1 MKAAVLRG
9 PKMLEVGDI
18 ATPEA
23 GPGELV
29 LAIRAATVCGT
40 DLRILTG
47 KKTKGVR
54 FPSIIG
60 HEFAGVVVQAG
71 DGVRNFAVGDRVCMD
86 PVIPCRACSYCKAG
100 LENVCQNRQAMGY
113 EFDGAFAEYI
123 RIPAI
128 ALESG
133 NVFKMPEGMTFE
145 AAALSEPL
153 ACCINGQ
160 KNAQVGLG
168 DSVVILGAGPIG
180 LMHAAL
186 ARAAGARQVIVSEP
200 NASRREAALARG
212 VNHACDPTK
221 DNLVEFVRQR
231 TDGLGA
237 DVVIL
242 AIGVPA
248 LANEA
253 LNVVRKGGRVNL
265 FAGFSQG
272 DTSNIDVNLIH
283 YNEITVTGASALS
296 RQGYEMALNMLST
309 GQIDATSLITHRFDV
324 ADALAAFDAAANG
337 SALKVAIH
345 NV

>member
-1 MKAAVLRG
+1 MKAAVLRA
-9 PKMLEVGDI
+9 PKVLEVGDI

-23 GPGELV
+23 GPGELI
-29 LAIRAATVCGT
+29 LSIRASTVCGT
-40 DLRILTG
+40 DLRILSG

-60 HEFAGVVVQAG
+60 HEFSGVVVQTG
-71 DGVRNFAVGDRVCMD
+71 DGVTSFANGDRVCMD
-86 PVIPCRACSYCKAG
+86 PVVPCRACAYCKAG

-113 EFDGAFAEYI
+113 EFDGGFAEYV

-128 ALESG
+128 ALQSG
-133 NVFKMPEGMTFE
+133 NVFKMPDGMSFE

-160 KNAQVGLG
+160 QNAKVGLG

-186 ARAAGARQVIVSEP
+186 ARAAGARQIIVSEP
-200 NASRREAALARG
+200 NAARRQAALDRG
-212 VNHACDPTK
+212 VNHACDPTQV
-221 DNLVEFVRQR
+221 NLAEFVRQK
-231 TDGLGA
+231 TEGLGA

-253 LNVVRKGGRVNL
+253 LHVVRKGGRVNL

-272 DTSNIDVNLIH
+272 DMSSMDVNLIH
-283 YNEITVTGASALS
+283 YNEITVTGASALT
-296 RQGYEMALNMLST
+296 RQGYELALNMLST
-309 GQIDATSLITHRFDV
+309 GQIDASSLITHRFEVKDS
-324 ADALAAFDAAANG
+324 LAAFDAAASGN
-337 SALKVAIH
+337 ALKVAIH
-345 NV
+345 NA

>member
-1 MKAAVLRG
+1 MKAAVLRA
-9 PKMLEVGDI
+9 PKVLEVGEI
-18 ATPEA
+18 ATPQA
-23 GPGELV
+23 GPGELILKV
-29 LAIRAATVCGT
+29 RAATVCGT
-40 DLRILTG
+40 DLRILSG
-47 KKTKGVR
+47 KKTKGIR
-54 FPSIIG
+54 FPSVIG
-60 HEFAGVVVQAG
+60 HEFAGVVAHAG
-71 DGVRNFAVGDRVCMD
+71 DGVTAFKVGDRVCMD
-86 PVIPCRACSYCKAG
+86 PVVPCRACAYCKAG

-128 ALESG
+128 ALQAG
-133 NVFKMPEGMTFE
+133 NVFRVPEGMSFE

-160 KNAQVGLG
+160 RNARVGVG

-186 ARAAGARQVIVSEP
+186 ARVAGARQVIVSEP
-200 NASRREAALARG
+200 NPVRREAALARG
-212 VNHACDPTK
+212 VNHACDPTRE
-221 DNLVEFVRQR
+221 NLLEFVRQR

-253 LNVVRKGGRVNL
+253 LSLVRKGGRVNL

-272 DTSNIDVNLIH
+272 DMSSIDVNLIH

-296 RQGYEMALNMLST
+296 RSGYELALNMLAS
-309 GQIDATSLITHRFDV
+309 GQIDATSLITHRYGVADSLEAFDV
-324 ADALAAFDAAANG
+324 AGSGDAI
-337 SALKVAIH
+337 KVAIL
-345 NV
+345 ND

>member
-1 MKAAVLRG
+1 MKAAVLRA
-9 PKMLEVGDI
+9 PNVLEIGEI

-23 GPGELV
+23 GPGELI
-29 LAIRAATVCGT
+29 LSIRAATVCGT
-40 DLRILTG
+40 DLRILSG
-47 KKTKGVR
+47 KKTKGIR

-60 HEFAGVVVQAG
+60 HEFAGVVVQTG
-71 DGVRNFAVGDRVCMD
+71 DGVTGFATGDRVCMD
-86 PVIPCRACSYCKAG
+86 PVVPCRACAYCKAG

-113 EFDGAFAEYI
+113 EFDGAFAQYI
-123 RIPAI
+123 RIPAV
-128 ALESG
+128 ALQAG
-133 NVFKMPEGMTFE
+133 NVFKMPEGMSFE

-186 ARAAGARQVIVSEP
+186 AKAAGARQVIISEP
-200 NASRREAALARG
+200 NAGRRQAALERG
-212 VNHACDPTK
+212 VNYACDPTK
-221 DNLVEFVRQR
+221 ENLLNVVRQQ
-231 TDGLGA
+231 TEGLGA

-253 LNVVRKGGRVNL
+253 LNLVRKGGRVNL

-272 DTSNIDVNLIH
+272 DMSSIDVNLIH

-296 RQGYEMALNMLST
+296 RSGYELALNMLSS
-309 GQIDATSLITHRFDV
+309 GQIDATSLITHRYAV
-324 ADALAAFDAAANG
+324 ADSLAAFDAAASGN
-337 SALKVAIH
+337 AIKVAIH
-345 NV
+345 ND

>member
-1 MKAAVLRG
+1 MKAAVLRA
-9 PKMLEVGDI
+9 PNFLEVGEI

-23 GPGELV
+23 GPGELI
-29 LAIRAATVCGT
+29 LAIKASTVCGT
-40 DLRILTG
+40 DLRILSG

-60 HEFAGVVVQAG
+60 HEFSGVVVETG
-71 DGVRNFAVGDRVCMD
+71 SGVSGFKNGDRVCMD
-86 PVIPCRACSYCKAG
+86 PVIPCRACNYCKAG
-100 LENVCQNRQAMGY
+100 LENVCMNRQAMGY
-113 EFDGAFAEYI
+113 EFDGGFAEFV

-128 ALESG
+128 ALTSG
-133 NVFKMPEGMTFE
+133 NVFKMPDGMSFE

-160 KNAQVGLG
+160 KNAQVKLG
-168 DSVVILGAGPIG
+168 DTVVILGAGPIG

-186 ARAAGARQVIVSEP
+186 ARVAGARQVIVSEP
-200 NASRREAALARG
+200 NSSRREAALERG
-212 VNHACDPTK
+212 VNFACDPTK
-221 DNLVEFVRQR
+221 ENLVDFVKKK

-272 DTSNIDVNLIH
+272 DMSTIDVNLIH
-283 YNEITVTGASALS
+283 YNEITVTGASALT

-309 GQIDATSLITHRFDV
+309 GQIDATSLITHRYDV
-324 ADALAAFDAAANG
+324 ADSLAALDTAASG

-345 NV
+345 NE

>member
-1 MKAAVLRG
+1 
-9 PKMLEVGDI
+9 
-18 ATPEA
+18 
-23 GPGELV
+23 
-29 LAIRAATVCGT
+29 
-40 DLRILTG
+40 
-47 KKTKGVR
+47 
-54 FPSIIG
+54 
-60 HEFAGVVVQAG
+60 
-71 DGVRNFAVGDRVCMD
+71 MD
-86 PVIPCRACSYCKAG
+86 PVVPCRACAYCKAG

-113 EFDGAFAEYI
+113 EFDGAFAEFI

-128 ALESG
+128 ALAAG
-133 NVFKMPEGMTFE
+133 NVFKMPEGMSFE

-200 NASRREAALARG
+200 NAARRQAALERG
-212 VNHACDPTK
+212 VNYACDPTRE
-221 DNLVEFVRQR
+221 NLLDLVKSKTE
-231 TDGLGA
+231 GLGA

-253 LNVVRKGGRVNL
+253 LNLVRKGGRVNL
-265 FAGFSQG
+265 FAGFTQG
-272 DTSNIDVNLIH
+272 DMSSIDVNLIH

-296 RQGYEMALNMLST
+296 RSGYELALNMLST
-309 GQIDATSLITHRFDV
+309 GQIDATSLITHRYAVSDS
-324 ADALAAFDAAANG
+324 LAAFDAAASGN
-337 SALKVAIH
+337 AIKVAIH
-345 NV
+345 ND

>member
-1 MKAAVLRG
+1 MKAAVLRA
-9 PKMLEVGDI
+9 PKVLEVGDI

-60 HEFAGVVVQAG
+60 HEFAGVVVEKGAG
-71 DGVRNFAVGDRVCMD
+71 VTGFETGDRVCMD
-86 PVIPCRACSYCKAG
+86 PVIPCRACAYCKAG
-100 LENVCQNRQAMGY
+100 LENVCLNRQAMGY
-113 EFDGAFAEYI
+113 EFDGAFAQYI

-128 ALESG
+128 ALQSG
-133 NVFKMPEGMTFE
+133 NVFKMPEGMSFE

-153 ACCINGQ
+153 ACVINGQ
-160 KNAQVGLG
+160 KNARVGVG

-186 ARAAGARQVIVSEP
+186 ARVAGARQIIVSEP
-200 NASRREAALARG
+200 NAARREAALERG
-212 VNHACDPTK
+212 VHFACDPTTES
-221 DNLVEFVRQR
+221 LVEFVKKK

-253 LNVVRKGGRVNL
+253 LSVVRKGGRVNL

-272 DTSNIDVNLIH
+272 DMSSMDVNLIH
-283 YNEITVTGASALS
+283 YNEITVTGASALT
-296 RQGYEMALNMLST
+296 RQGYELALNMLST
-309 GQIDATSLITHRFDV
+309 GQIDATSLITHRYDV
-324 ADALAAFDAAANG
+324 ADSLAAFDAAGSG

-345 NV
+345 NA

>member
-60 HEFAGVVVQAG
+60 HEFAGVVVQVG
-71 DGVRNFAVGDRVCMD
+71 DGVSTFAVGDRVCMD
-86 PVIPCRACSYCKAG
+86 PVIPCRACAYCKAG

-128 ALESG
+128 ALQSG
-133 NVFKMPEGMTFE
+133 NVFKMPEHMSFE

-160 KNAQVGLG
+160 KNAKVGLG

-186 ARAAGARQVIVSEP
+186 ARVAGARQVIVSEP
-200 NASRREAALARG
+200 NAARREAALARG
-212 VNHACDPTK
+212 VTHACDPTQE
-221 DNLVEFVRQR
+221 NLMDFVKQR
-231 TDGLGA
+231 TEGLGA

-265 FAGFSQG
+265 FAGFTQG
-272 DTSNIDVNLIH
+272 EMASIDVNLIH

-296 RQGYEMALNMLST
+296 RQGYEMALSMLST

-324 ADALAAFDAAANG
+324 ADSLAAFDAAGSG

>member
-1 MKAAVLRG
+1 MKAAVLRA
-9 PKMLEVGDI
+9 PQVLEVGDI
-18 ATPEA
+18 ETPEA
-23 GPGELV
+23 GPGELILSV
-29 LAIRAATVCGT
+29 RAATVCGT
-40 DLRILTG
+40 DLRILSG

-60 HEFAGVVVQAG
+60 HEFAGVVVQTG
-71 DGVRNFAVGDRVCMD
+71 SGVTAFKNGDRVCMD

-100 LENVCQNRQAMGY
+100 LENVCLNRQAMGY
-113 EFDGAFAEYI
+113 EFDGGFAEFV

-128 ALESG
+128 ALTSG
-133 NVFKMPEGMTFE
+133 NVFKMPNGMSFE

-168 DSVVILGAGPIG
+168 DSVLIMGAGPIG

-186 ARAAGARQVIVSEP
+186 AKAAGARQVIISEP
-200 NASRREAALARG
+200 NASRRQAALERG
-212 VNHACDPTK
+212 VNHACDPMK
-221 DNLVEFVRQR
+221 ESLLDFVKQR

-253 LNVVRKGGRVNL
+253 LSIVRKGGRVNL

-272 DTSNIDVNLIH
+272 DMSSIDVNLIH
-283 YNEITVTGASALS
+283 YKEITVTGASALT
-296 RQGYEMALNMLST
+296 RQGYELALHMLSS
-309 GQIDATSLITHRFDV
+309 GQIDATSLITHRYAV
-324 ADALAAFDAAANG
+324 ADSMAAFEAASNG

-345 NV
+345 NE

>member
-1 MKAAVLRG
+1 MKAAVLRA
-9 PKMLEVGDI
+9 PQVLEVGDI
-18 ATPEA
+18 ETPEA
-23 GPGELV
+23 GPGELILSV
-29 LAIRAATVCGT
+29 RAATVCGT
-40 DLRILTG
+40 DLRILSG

-60 HEFAGVVVQAG
+60 HEFAGVVVQTG
-71 DGVRNFAVGDRVCMD
+71 SGVTAFKNGDRVCMD

-100 LENVCQNRQAMGY
+100 LENVCLNRQAMGY
-113 EFDGAFAEYI
+113 EFDGGFAEFV

-128 ALESG
+128 ALTSG
-133 NVFKMPEGMTFE
+133 NVFKMPNGMSFE

-168 DSVVILGAGPIG
+168 DSVLIMGAGPIG

-186 ARAAGARQVIVSEP
+186 AKAAGARQVIISEP
-200 NASRREAALARG
+200 NASRRQAALERG
-212 VNHACDPTK
+212 VNHACDPMK
-221 DNLVEFVRQR
+221 ESLLDFVKQR

-253 LNVVRKGGRVNL
+253 LSIVRKGGRVNL

-272 DTSNIDVNLIH
+272 DMSSIDVNLIH
-283 YNEITVTGASALS
+283 YNEITVTGASALT
-296 RQGYEMALNMLST
+296 RQGYELALHMLSS
-309 GQIDATSLITHRFDV
+309 GQIDATSLITHRYAV
-324 ADALAAFDAAANG
+324 ADSMAAFEAASNG

-345 NV
+345 NE

>member
-1 MKAAVLRG
+1 MKAAVLRA
-9 PKMLEVGDI
+9 PNFLEVGEI

-23 GPGELV
+23 GPGELI
-29 LAIRAATVCGT
+29 LAIKASTVCGT
-40 DLRILTG
+40 DLRILSG

-60 HEFAGVVVQAG
+60 HEFSGIVVETGSGVSG
-71 DGVRNFAVGDRVCMD
+71 FKNGDRVCMD
-86 PVIPCRACSYCKAG
+86 PVIPCRACNYCKAG
-100 LENVCQNRQAMGY
+100 LENVCMNRQAMGY
-113 EFDGAFAEYI
+113 EFDGGFAEFV

-128 ALESG
+128 ALTSG
-133 NVFKMPEGMTFE
+133 NVFKMPNGMSFE

-160 KNAQVGLG
+160 KNAQVKLG
-168 DSVVILGAGPIG
+168 DTVVILGAGPIG

-186 ARAAGARQVIVSEP
+186 ARVAGARQVIVSEP
-200 NASRREAALARG
+200 NSSRREAALERG
-212 VNHACDPTK
+212 VNFACDPTK
-221 DNLVEFVRQR
+221 ENLVDFVKKK

-272 DTSNIDVNLIH
+272 DMSTIDVNLIH
-283 YNEITVTGASALS
+283 YNEITVTGASALT

-309 GQIDATSLITHRFDV
+309 GQIDATSLITHRYDV
-324 ADALAAFDAAANG
+324 SDSLAAFDTAASG

-345 NV
+345 NE

>member
-1 MKAAVLRG
+1 MKAAVLRA
-9 PKMLEVGDI
+9 PKVLEVGEI
-18 ATPEA
+18 ATPQA
-23 GPGELV
+23 GPGELILKV
-29 LAIRAATVCGT
+29 RAATVCGT
-40 DLRILTG
+40 DLRILSG
-47 KKTKGVR
+47 KKTKGIR
-54 FPSIIG
+54 FPSVIG
-60 HEFAGVVVQAG
+60 HEFAGVVAHAG
-71 DGVRNFAVGDRVCMD
+71 DGVTAFKVGDRVCMD
-86 PVIPCRACSYCKAG
+86 PVVPCRACAYCPAG

-128 ALESG
+128 ALQAG
-133 NVFKMPEGMTFE
+133 NVFRVPEGMSFE

-160 KNAQVGLG
+160 KNARVGVG

-186 ARAAGARQVIVSEP
+186 ARVAGARQVIVSEP
-200 NASRREAALARG
+200 NPVRREAALARG
-212 VNHACDPTK
+212 VNHACDPTRE
-221 DNLVEFVRQR
+221 NLLEFVRQR

-253 LNVVRKGGRVNL
+253 LSLVRKGGRVNL

-272 DTSNIDVNLIH
+272 DMSTMDVNLIH

-296 RQGYEMALNMLST
+296 RSGYELALNMLAS
-309 GQIDATSLITHRFDV
+309 GQIDATSLITHRYGVADSLEAFDV
-324 ADALAAFDAAANG
+324 AGSGDAI
-337 SALKVAIH
+337 KVAFL
-345 NV
+345 ND

>member
-1 MKAAVLRG
+1 MKAAVLRA
-9 PKMLEVGDI
+9 PQVLEVGEI
-18 ATPEA
+18 ATPQA
-23 GPGELV
+23 GPGELILQV
-29 LAIRAATVCGT
+29 RAATVCGT
-40 DLRILTG
+40 DLRILSG
-47 KKTKGVR
+47 KKTKGIR
-54 FPSIIG
+54 FPSVIG
-60 HEFAGVVVQAG
+60 HEFAGVVAHVG
-71 DGVRNFAVGDRVCMD
+71 DGVTAFRTGDRVCMD
-86 PVIPCRACSYCKAG
+86 PVVPCRACAYCKAG

-128 ALESG
+128 ALQAG
-133 NVFKMPEGMTFE
+133 NVFRVPEGMSFE

-160 KNAQVGLG
+160 KNARVGVG

-186 ARAAGARQVIVSEP
+186 ARVAGARQVIVSEP
-200 NASRREAALARG
+200 NPVRREAALARG
-212 VNHACDPTK
+212 VNHACDPTRE
-221 DNLVEFVRQR
+221 NLLEFVRQR

-253 LNVVRKGGRVNL
+253 LSLVRKGGRVNL

-272 DTSNIDVNLIH
+272 DMSSIDVNLIH

-296 RQGYEMALNMLST
+296 RSGYELALNMLAS
-309 GQIDATSLITHRFDV
+309 GQIDATSLITHRYGVADSLEAFDV
-324 ADALAAFDAAANG
+324 AGSGDAI
-337 SALKVAIH
+337 KVAIL
-345 NV
+345 ND

>member
-1 MKAAVLRG
+1 MKAAVLRA
-9 PKMLEVGDI
+9 PKVLEVGDM

-29 LAIRAATVCGT
+29 LRIRAATVCGT

-54 FPSIIG
+54 FPSVIG
-60 HEFAGVVVQAG
+60 HEFAGVVVEKG
-71 DGVRNFAVGDRVCMD
+71 DGVTGFETGDRVCMD
-86 PVIPCRACSYCKAG
+86 PVIPCRACAYCKAG
-100 LENVCQNRQAMGY
+100 LENVCLNRQAMGY
-113 EFDGAFAEYI
+113 EFDGGFAEYI

-128 ALESG
+128 ALQSG
-133 NVFKMPEGMTFE
+133 NVFHMPEAMSFE

-160 KNAQVGLG
+160 RNARVGVG

-186 ARAAGARQVIVSEP
+186 ARVAGARQIIISEP
-200 NASRREAALARG
+200 NAARRQAALDRG
-212 VNHACDPTK
+212 VHYACDPSQE
-221 DNLVEFVRQR
+221 NLVEFVKKK

-272 DTSNIDVNLIH
+272 DMSSIDVNLIH
-283 YNEITVTGASALS
+283 YNEITVTGASALT
-296 RQGYEMALNMLST
+296 RQGYELALNMLSS
-309 GQIDATSLITHRFDV
+309 GQIDAASLITHRYDV
-324 ADALAAFDAAANG
+324 ADSLAAFDAAG
-337 SALKVAIH
+337 SGQALKVAIH
-345 NV
+345 NA